1 MTTYIVSGATL
12 TLDIDSGS
20 GNIALANT
28 IIPVTGGSGLK
39 VVRLLNTSNANLA
52 TLTFTPDDV
61 TYTFSDVTYTT
72 DSVAG
77 ANAVVNITVADSG
90 YSVAFS
96 DGGVD
101 YLADETIS
109 VAGTEVGGTTT
120 ANDLVITVTSVDANG
135 AITGSTVAGIQVW
148 PQSTTGNVTLLPSS
162 ESFVQV
168 TGNAGIGAYFE
179 CSGSGGNLLI
189 TPVTIVG

>member
-12 TLDIDSGS
+12 TLDIDGGS

-28 IIPVTGGSGLK
+28 INPVTGGSGLK

-61 TYTFSDVTYTT
+61 TYSFTDVAYTT
-72 DSVAG
+72 TSVDG
-77 ANAVVNITVADSG
+77 ANAVIDVTVAESGYTVTFVDSG
-90 YSVAFS
+90 VDFVVT
-96 DGGVD
+96 DVLGV
-101 YLADETIS
+101 I
-109 VAGTEVGGTTT
+109 GTEVGGSTT
-120 ANDLVITVTSVDANG
+120 ANDLLITVTSVDANG
-135 AITGSTVAGIQVW
+135 AITGSTVAGTQLW
-148 PQSTTGNVTLLPSS
+148 PQSTTGNITLLPSS

-168 TGNAGIGAYFE
+168 TGNSGIGAYFD

-189 TPVTIVG
+189 TPVTVVA

>member
-12 TLDIDSGS
+12 TLDIDGGN
-20 GNIALANT
+20 GNIASANT
-28 IIPVTGGSGLK
+28 INPVTGGSGLK

-61 TYTFSDVTYTT
+61 TYEFADVAYTT
-72 DSVAG
+72 DSADG
-77 ANAVVNITVADSG
+77 ANAVVDVTVADSG
-90 YSVAFS
+90 YTVAFT

-101 YLADETIS
+101 FLADDTIT
-109 VAGTEVGGTTT
+109 VLGNALGGTTT
-120 ANDLVITVTSVDANG
+120 ANDLVITVTTVDANG
-135 AITGSTVAGIQVW
+135 AITGSTVAGTQLW
-148 PQSTTGNVTLLPSS
+148 PQSTTGNITLLPSS

-168 TGNAGIGAYFE
+168 TGNAGIGAYFD